1 MVKRGMEKTG
11 QVHVVRSTLR
21 AVSARCTRPV
31 FSREL
36 GLFALLAVI
45 CVGFAMASE
54 NFRDPYNFLDRTRQW
69 VEIGLIA
76 VPMTFIIA
84 TAGIDLSVG
93 SLLALCSIVAGL
105 CFQELGLPLPLALVC
120 GMLAGGAGG
129 ALNAVAVSGLRVPPL
144 VATLATMAIFRGLA
158 MGLSQADP
166 VGGFPRWFTDWGSIS
181 ALGSGDYLVPYQ
193 TLILIGLVGV
203 GALIFRLSCVGR
215 WTVQIGE
222 NPKAARFS
230 AVPVDRLL
238 FALYTA
244 CGLVCGL
251 AAVIHTARFATARPD
266 AAIGL
271 ELEVIA
277 CVVIGGTRI
286 TGGNGSVIG
295 TFLGVLILGTL
306 RFGMDMLG
314 VLQQYQII
322 LVGLLV
328 IGTAIANEWLAG
340 RNQGVLKAAANKQGE
355 TT

>member
-1 MVKRGMEKTG
+1 MMKAR
-11 QVHVVRSTLR
+11 RSF
-21 AVSARCTRPV
+21 SAT
-31 FSREL
+31 REL

-45 CVGFAMASE
+45 CVGFGVASE

-93 SLLALCSIVAGL
+93 SLLALCGIVAGL
-105 CFQELGLPLPLALVC
+105 CFQDLGLPLPVALVC
-120 GMLAGGAGG
+120 GILAGGAGG
-129 ALNAVAVSGLRVPPL
+129 ALNALAVSGLRVPPL
-144 VATLATMAIFRGLA
+144 VATLATMAMFRGLA
-158 MGLSQADP
+158 MGLSQAGP
-166 VGGFPRWFTDWGSIS
+166 VGGFPRWFTDFGSIS
-181 ALGSGDYLVPYQ
+181 GLGTGDYLVPYQ
-193 TLILIGLVGV
+193 LLILMALVGLGV
-203 GALIFRLSCVGR
+203 LVFRRTCIGR
-215 WTVQIGE
+215 WTVQVGE

-230 AVPVDRLL
+230 AVPVNRLL
-238 FALYTA
+238 FTLYTG

-251 AAVIHTARFATARPD
+251 AAVVYTARFATARPD
-266 AAIGL
+266 AATGL

-306 RFGMDMLG
+306 RFGMDMSG

-322 LVGLLV
+322 LVGFLV
-328 IGTAIANEWLAG
+328 IGTAIANEWLARRNREGLPAARSSPTDSG
-340 RNQGVLKAAANKQGE
+340 RLPSGRKI
-355 TT
+355 

>member
-1 MVKRGMEKTG
+1 MTFPDGRRRLSGTARRV
-11 QVHVVRSTLR
+11 LR
-21 AVSARCTRPV
+21 NWCASALH
-31 FSREL
+31 SREL
-36 GLFALLAVI
+36 GLFVLLAAI
-45 CVGFAMASE
+45 CVGFGAANES
-54 NFRDPYNFLDRTRQW
+54 FRDPYNFLDRTRQW

-93 SLLALCSIVAGL
+93 SLLALCGIVAGL
-105 CFQELGLPLPLALVC
+105 SFRDLGLPLPWALTC
-120 GMLAGGAGG
+120 GILAGGVGG
-129 ALNAVAVSGLRVPPL
+129 AFNAVAITALRVPPL
-144 VATLATMAIFRGLA
+144 VATLATMAMFRGMA

-166 VGGFPRWFTDWGSIS
+166 VRYFPREFTDWGSIS
-181 ALGSGDYLVPYQ
+181 AFGRGDYLVPYQ
-193 TLILIGLVGV
+193 TLILAAVVGIGI
-203 GALIFRLSCVGR
+203 LILRRTCVGR

-230 AVPVDRLL
+230 AAPVDRLL
-238 FALYTA
+238 FGLYTA

-251 AAVIHTARFATARPD
+251 AAVIYTARFATARPD
-266 AAIGL
+266 AGTGL

-286 TGGNGSVIG
+286 TGGNGSVLG

-306 RFGMDMLG
+306 RFGMDMSG
-314 VLQQYQII
+314 VLQEYQII

-328 IGTAIANEWLAG
+328 IAAAIANEWLAG
-340 RNQGVLKAAANKQGE
+340 RSTGVRPATANKQGE

>member
-1 MVKRGMEKTG
+1 MK
-11 QVHVVRSTLR
+11 
-21 AVSARCTRPV
+21 ARRTIRMT
-31 FSREL
+31 REL
-36 GLFALLAVI
+36 GLLALLVVI
-45 CVGFAMASE
+45 CVGFGALSE

-84 TAGIDLSVG
+84 SRGIDLSVG
-93 SLLALCSIVAGL
+93 SLLALCGIVAGL
-105 CFQELGLPLPLALVC
+105 CFRDVGLPLPVALIC
-120 GMLAGGAGG
+120 GILAGGAGG
-129 ALNAVAVSGLRVPPL
+129 AVNATAVSGLRVPPL
-144 VATLATMAIFRGLA
+144 VATLATMAMFRGLA

-166 VGGFPRWFTDWGSIS
+166 VGGFPLWFTDFGSIS
-181 ALGSGDYLVPYQ
+181 AVGTGDYLVPYQ
-193 TLILIGLVGV
+193 LLILITLVGLGV
-203 GALIFRLSCVGR
+203 LVFRRTCIGR
-215 WTVQIGE
+215 WSVQMGE

-230 AVPVDRLL
+230 AIPVNRLL
-238 FALYTA
+238 FVLYTG

-251 AAVIHTARFATARPD
+251 AAVIYTARFATARPD
-266 AAIGL
+266 AATGL

-306 RFGMDMLG
+306 RFGMDMSG

-328 IGTAIANEWLAG
+328 IGTAIANEWLAQ
-340 RNQGVLKAAANKQGE
+340 RNRESRPAARGIMSTHHGVKNSS
-355 TT
+355 

>member
-1 MVKRGMEKTG
+1 MK
-11 QVHVVRSTLR
+11 
-21 AVSARCTRPV
+21 ARPALKMT
-31 FSREL
+31 REL
-36 GLFALLAVI
+36 ALLALLAAI
-45 CVGFAMASE
+45 CVGFGAADE

-93 SLLALCSIVAGL
+93 SLLALCSIITGL
-105 CFQELGLPLPLALVC
+105 CFRDAGLPLAAALIC
-120 GMLAGGAGG
+120 GVLAGGAGG
-129 ALNAVAVSGLRVPPL
+129 ALNAVAVSLLRVPPL

-166 VGGFPRWFTDWGSIS
+166 IGGFPRWFTDFGSIS
-181 ALGSGDYLVPYQ
+181 ALGAGDYLVPYQ
-193 TLILIGLVGV
+193 TLILLALVWLGV
-203 GALIFRLSCVGR
+203 LVFRRTCLGR
-215 WTVQIGE
+215 WTVQMGE

-230 AVPVDRLL
+230 AIPVNRVL
-238 FALYTA
+238 FTLYA
-244 CGLVCGL
+244 GCGLVCGL
-251 AAVIHTARFATARPD
+251 AAGIYTARFATARPD
-266 AAIGL
+266 AATGL

-328 IGTAIANEWLAG
+328 IAAAIANEWLAHS
-340 RNQGVLKAAANKQGE
+340 
-355 TT
+355 TD